1 MNREKKK
8 KNPLPLQSLHS
19 SAERDNKPSH
29 PTDKIMLVV
38 SALKKKKR
46 LGEVGEIRQSGQ
58 GTVKRKN

>member
-1 MNREKKK
+1 
-8 KNPLPLQSLHS
+8 
-19 SAERDNKPSH
+19 
-29 PTDKIMLVV
+29 MLVV